1 MPWADSLAFMPQ
13 PSPLSLLVAVFVIL
27 SIPLVLHTIVYRH
40 TSDTLPTFLL
50 VGPSGVGKTSL
61 VTLLERGHPSATHT
75 SQAPLTVEISLP
87 VKTPLASSRYRS
99 AHDPT
104 WEITK
109 KFLIQDTPGHGKL
122 RYHVTDSLPKPRNL
136 HGIVFMV
143 DAADL
148 SSIGG
153 DASEGLRQAAEY
165 LHDVLLTLQK
175 RKTNSKTSTAPNEMP
190 LLVMAN
196 KSDLFSALPVPLVKK
211 ALETEIT
218 KIRSSRG
225 KGLLDSGTAD
235 VNVEENRECL
245 GDGGEG
251 KFEFS
256 QMEEV
261 NVPVK
266 IVGGNVTG
274 PDGSDVR
281 QLWEWFGSIL

>member
-1 MPWADSLAFMPQ
+1 M
-13 PSPLSLLVAVFVIL
+13 
-27 SIPLVLHTIVYRH
+27 
-40 TSDTLPTFLL
+40 
-50 VGPSGVGKTSL
+50 
-61 VTLLERGHPSATHT
+61 
-75 SQAPLTVEISLP
+75 EISLP

-99 AHDPT
+99 PHDPT

-109 KFLIQDTPGHGKL
+109 KFLVQDTPGHGKL
-122 RYHVTDSLPKPRNL
+122 RYHVTDSLLKPQNL
-136 HGIVFMV
+136 HGIVFVV

-225 KGLLDSGTAD
+225 RGLLDSGITDA
-235 VNVEENRECL
+235 NVEEDREWL

-261 NVPVK
+261 NVSVK
-266 IVGGNVTG
+266 IIAGNVTS